1 MSTDCAKAAVIAAR
15 QSRQSMVEAM
25 AQACA
30 VLLQPG
36 TPPTERPRI
45 VLTRR

>member
-1 MSTDCAKAAVIAAR
+1 MSTDCAIAAISAAR
-15 QSRQSMVEAM
+15 RSRPSMVEAM

-30 VLLQPG
+30 VLLRPG